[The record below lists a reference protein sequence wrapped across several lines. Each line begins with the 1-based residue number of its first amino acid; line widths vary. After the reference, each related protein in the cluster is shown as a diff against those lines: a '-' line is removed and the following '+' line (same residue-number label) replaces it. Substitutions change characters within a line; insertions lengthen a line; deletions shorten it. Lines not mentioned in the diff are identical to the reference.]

1 MPIKAVGFDIG
12 HTLVN
17 HKSPLSWK
25 IHYPDALRKVMGDC
39 QIGEEASKLD
49 SAAAILSKYNTRENY
64 REHEVSSNIIFTE
77 IFDAWGQNY
86 EKLHIA
92 KEAFYGF
99 FQADVE
105 YFDDTVGTLEIL
117 SSKGILL
124 GFLSDAAYGMDN
136 EYLLRDIEKI
146 RHYFDA
152 GFTSVDVGFRK
163 PHPQGFKMLS
173 EAFDVPPSQILFV
186 GDEEKDIVGA
196 NNFGMISTLINKS
209 PDEKKW
215 GQHYTIKNLI
225 EIVDPILSLPCNL
238 PTLP

>member
-1 MPIKAVGFDIG
+1 MQIKAVGFDIG
-12 HTLVN
+12 HTLVK

-25 IHYPDALRKVMGDC
+25 IHYPDALRKVMHDC
-39 QIGEEASKLD
+39 QIDEEPRKLD
-49 SAAAILSKYNTRENY
+49 LAAAILSKYNTRENY
-64 REHEVSSNIIFTE
+64 REYEVSSSIIFKE
-77 IFDAWGQNY
+77 IFDAWGQSH

-105 YFDDTVGTLEIL
+105 YFEDTAATLESL

-136 EYLLRDIEKI
+136 EYLLKDIEEI

-163 PHPQGFKMLS
+163 PHLQGFKMLS
-173 EAFDVPPSQILFV
+173 DAFGVPPAQILFV
-186 GDEEKDIVGA
+186 GDEEKDITGA
-196 NNFGMISTLINKS
+196 NNFGMVSALVNKS
-209 PDEKKW
+209 HDERKW
-215 GQHYTIKNLI
+215 GQHYTIKNLS
-225 EIVDPILSLPCNL
+225 EIVALII
-238 PTLP
+238 

>member
-1 MPIKAVGFDIG
+1 MSIKAVGFDIG
-12 HTLVN
+12 HTLVK
-17 HKSPLSWK
+17 HVAPLSWK
-25 IHYPDALRKVMGDC
+25 IHYPEALRKVMHDC
-39 QIGEEASKLD
+39 QINEEVANLD
-49 SAAAILSKYNTRENY
+49 LAAAILSKYNTRENY
-64 REHEVSSNIIFTE
+64 REYEVSSNTIFKE
-77 IFDAWGQNY
+77 ILDAWGQSH

-105 YFDDTVGTLEIL
+105 YFEDTASTLEAL

-136 EYLLRDIEKI
+136 EYLLKDIKEV
-146 RHYFDA
+146 RHYFDV

-163 PHPQGFKMLS
+163 PHQQGFKMLS
-173 EAFDVPPSQILFV
+173 EAFGVPPSQTLFV

-196 NNFGMISTLINKS
+196 NNFGMVSALVNKN

-215 GQHYTIKNLI
+215 GQHYTIKSLG
-225 EIVDPILSLPCNL
+225 EIITSII
-238 PTLP
+238 

>member
-1 MPIKAVGFDIG
+1 MFIKAVGFDIG
-12 HTLVN
+12 HTLVK

-25 IHYPDALRKVMGDC
+25 VHYPDALRKVMHDC
-39 QIGEEASKLD
+39 HIDEKAGKLD
-49 SAAAILSKYNTRENY
+49 LAASILSKYNTRENY
-64 REHEVSSNIIFTE
+64 REHEVSSNTIFKE

-99 FQADVE
+99 FQANVE
-105 YFDDTVGTLEIL
+105 CFDDTVSTLDAL

-136 EYLLRDIEKI
+136 EYLLKDIEEI
-146 RHYFDA
+146 RHYFDV

-163 PHPQGFKMLS
+163 PNPQGFKMLS
-173 EAFDVPPSQILFV
+173 EAFGVPPSQILFV

-196 NNFGMISTLINKS
+196 NNFGMVSALVNKG
-209 PDEKKW
+209 PEEIKW
-215 GQHYTIKNLI
+215 GQHYTIKNLS
-225 EIVDPILSLPCNL
+225 EIVASII
-238 PTLP
+238 